1 MNASI
6 AALAYLAAGARDIA
20 AAEDAL
26 VQDVAVEQ
34 LAIEQACCG
43 AVQAVFA
50 VVTVAKSVRLVQR
63 AMPRM
68 PSTAVGQFDV

>member
-1 MNASI
+1 
-6 AALAYLAAGARDIA
+6 
-20 AAEDAL
+20 
-26 VQDVAVEQ
+26 VAVEQ
-34 LAIEQACCG
+34 LAIEQACCD